1 MRTSTFAT
9 IGTDVSRE
17 TNLDGVLKAS
27 GLDYNVITE
36 PIFYN
41 ADTAGSSQLVVPNRV
56 LTMREDTRT
65 PIGVVSDT
73 YNVCQ
78 NRDAFDFIDAIHDD
92 IKFVKAGETGSHL
105 IYIIAKLNNVKILG
119 DEITPY
125 VIFQNSHTG
134 LGSIKATITPL
145 RIVCQNQFN
154 ISFKRS
160 PNTVRIVHS
169 MSMDSKLAQAREMLG
184 DVASY
189 MKEFDEQA
197 NELATMHVQ
206 DKDAVAAFYRVFKYD
221 PAKMTERQKVT
232 FDDKLMKFLA
242 AYKADDNQN
251 FVGTAWGILN
261 GAADYLTHSTHPRAP
276 QDSKFVDVSINSTL
290 LSQFYSALTMAR

>member
-1 MRTSTFAT
+1 MRTSTFAN

-17 TNLDGVLKAS
+17 TNLEGVLGAS

-41 ADTAGSSQLVVPNRV
+41 ADPNGTSQLVVPNRV

-73 YNVCQ
+73 YKVCQ

-92 IKFVKAGETGSHL
+92 IQFVKAGETGSHL
-105 IYIIAKLNNVKILG
+105 VYIIAKLNRVKVLG

-154 ISFKRS
+154 LSFNKS
-160 PNTVRIVHS
+160 PNTVRIIHS
-169 MSMDSKLAQAREMLG
+169 NSMESRLDQAREMLG
-184 DVASY
+184 DVAHY
-189 MKEFDEQA
+189 MTTFDEQA
-197 NELATMHVQ
+197 NTLATMHVQ

-221 PAKMTERQKVT
+221 PAKMSERQKVT
-232 FDDKLMKFLA
+232 FDDKLMQFLT

-261 GAADYLTHSTHPRAP
+261 GAADYLTHNTHPRAP
-276 QDSKFVDVSINSTL
+276 QDNKFVDVSINSTL
-290 LSQFYSALTMAR
+290 LNQFYSALTMAR